1 MGIKSLFSWLLGL
14 WGTGDAASTPRG
26 HTGQRE
32 GQVPCRAAPQICGS
46 AEQHE
51 PDPELSLGVCAPM
64 GTAMVSPVYRDA
76 LAQYGASPRVGS
88 TVGAARAP
96 SPPASAG
103 RESQLLHGDR
113 GAQPCVQKYLYC
125 SLCPPAA
132 PRAPGCLAVL
142 VPAPT
147 AQLSRGGSRA
157 APVQPRARCHRE
169 QSCGAAPATDTG

>member
-96 SPPASAG
+96 SPPGRCREGIPAAARRQGSAALCTKI
-103 RESQLLHGDR
+103 SLLLPAPARSPAGSRLPR
-113 GAQPCVQKYLYC
+113 GAGPGTHSTAEQRRLPGG
-125 SLCPPAA
+125 SSAA
-132 PRAPGCLAVL
+132 PCPVPPGAEL
-142 VPAPT
+142 
-147 AQLSRGGSRA
+147 RGC
-157 APVQPRARCHRE
+157 PCH
-169 QSCGAAPATDTG
+169 